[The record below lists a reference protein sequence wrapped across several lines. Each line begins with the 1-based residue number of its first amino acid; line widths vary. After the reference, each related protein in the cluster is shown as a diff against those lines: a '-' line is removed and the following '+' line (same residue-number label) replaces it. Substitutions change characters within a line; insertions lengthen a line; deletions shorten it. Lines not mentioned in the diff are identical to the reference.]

1 MGGNYLHYKIDLMI
15 ALVDCNSFYAS
26 CEQVFRPDLQN
37 KPVVVLSNND
47 GCVIAAN
54 KEAKALT
61 HIPMFQPVFKI
72 KEVLKANNVTCFSS
86 NYTLYA
92 DMSQRVMDTLREFS
106 PIVEEYSIDESFVDL
121 SHYDVDELEFI
132 ANQIKDRI
140 HKNTG
145 IPVGVGVAKTK
156 SLSKM
161 ANKYAKK
168 LEENKGVYVVETEQ
182 KRLTLLKYFK
192 LKDVWGIGKKHAMR
206 VERTGRRTA
215 YDFTKLPLAW
225 VRKEMTVV
233 GERLWRELNNFPCH
247 NMVVQI
253 DKKKGIGTAKS
264 FGYKLEDYGLI
275 EEATSYYV
283 AEVADLLRQQNSAAR
298 FIEVFLQTNNF
309 SNADKQYYNKI
320 VIELEIPTNST
331 IKLTQEA
338 LKGLKKIFKQGYRYK
353 KVGVHLFGLVS
364 DTEIQTN
371 LFYKPKKSENPK
383 LTKAIDFLNS
393 KYGKNKVKL
402 ASVGNREKQWA
413 LIREHRSKRFT
424 TQWDELLTIG
434 NRNS

>member
-1 MGGNYLHYKIDLMI
+1 MI

-26 CEQVFRPDLQN
+26 CEQVFRPDLQG

-47 GCVIAAN
+47 GCIIAAN

-121 SHYDVDELEFI
+121 SHFDIDELDEI
-132 ANQIKDRI
+132 AHKIKDTVY
-140 HKNTG
+140 KNTG

-161 ANKYAKK
+161 ANKFAKK
-168 LEENKGVYVVETEQ
+168 TPKNKGVYVVETEE
-182 KRLTLLKYFK
+182 KRRFLLESHKV
-192 LKDVWGIGKKHAMR
+192 KDIWGMGRKHAVR
-206 VERTGRRTA
+206 VENTGAKTA
-215 YDFTKLPLAW
+215 LDFAETNLAW
-225 VRKEMTVV
+225 VRKELTVV

-247 NMVVQI
+247 TMEVEI
-253 DKKKGIGTAKS
+253 AAKKGIGTAKS
-264 FGYKLEDYGLI
+264 FGYKLTDYGLI

-283 AEVADLLRQQNSAAR
+283 AEVADLLRQQKSAATYL
-298 FIEVFLQTNNF
+298 EVFLQTNSF
-309 SNADKQYYNKI
+309 SNTDQQYYNKI
-320 VIELEIPTNST
+320 IITLQVPTNST

-338 LKGLKKIFKQGYRYK
+338 IKGLKKIFRPGFRYK
-353 KVGVHLFGLVS
+353 KVGVNLFGLVS
-364 DTEIQTN
+364 ESDIQTN
-371 LFYKPKKSENPK
+371 LFYEPQKSESK
-383 LTKAIDFLNS
+383 ELTKAIDLLNN
-393 KYGKNKVKL
+393 KFGKNKVKL
-402 ASVGNREKQWA
+402 ASVGNREKEWA
-413 LIREHRSKRFT
+413 LVKEHRSPRFT
-424 TQWDELLTIG
+424 TQWKELLTIC
-434 NRNS
+434 NENDAKRRSK